1 MFFHY
6 LDSPFLCFI
15 MKLICH
21 NFLKLVK
28 TNQRVFKFWTCIS
41 GLFWVRLDLN
51 QHLRRSDLWCL
62 VFRPALYR
70 LSYTALT
77 DLEDSYFGKVIYFQH
92 FLTTQDCPYG
102 IYYKILS
109 VVTSTPWKI
118 QLLTK
123 PHTLYC
129 YKKKINLETLARLD
143 RIFCFN

>member
-6 LDSPFLCFI
+6 LDSPFLCLI
-15 MKLICH
+15 MKQICH
-21 NFLKLVK
+21 NFLKFVK
-28 TNQRVFKFWTCIS
+28 TNQRVFNCWTCIS
-41 GLFWVRLDLN
+41 GLFWVWLDLN

-70 LSYTALT
+70 LSYTALI
-77 DLEDSYFGKVIYFQH
+77 DLEDNYFGKGKCLQQ
-92 FLTTQDCPYG
+92 FLTWQGCPYG

-109 VVTSTPWKI
+109 VLTPTPLNI

-129 YKKKINLETLARLD
+129 YKKWILRP
-143 RIFCFN
+143 